1 MSRVD
6 PVVEVIHRIRVK
18 LYPGYLPGIK
28 GAYIA
33 KTDPEAVLGIEEV
46 CTYLLNRGGYTGS
59 YEDLVRCVR
68 QFFDELVYQLCNG
81 FAVNTGYFSIH
92 PSVGGVFHSDK
103 DGWNPK
109 EHPVSFTFRIKGKLR
124 RAVELVS
131 VEIEGIEDGAGY
143 IDEFH
148 DVDEDSKNAFY
159 APGNM
164 VVITGDKIKVA
175 GKDPACGVFLV
186 PVDDPSKAVKLENL
200 AANTPTK
207 IIVRALRTGY
217 RHNRIEIRTG
227 YTGSGTIF
235 LKELRTITSDFIL
248 EEL

>member
-1 MSRVD
+1 MSNVK
-6 PVVEVIHRIRVK
+6 PVNEVMHRIRVK
-18 LYPGYLPGIK
+18 LYPGYLPGIR

-33 KTDPEAVLGIEEV
+33 KTDPEAVLGIEEI
-46 CTYLLNRGGYTGS
+46 CTYLYKRGGYTGS
-59 YEDLVRCVR
+59 YEDLVKCVR

-81 FAVNTGYFSIH
+81 FAADTGYFSIH
-92 PSVGGVFHSDK
+92 PSVGGVFRSDK
-103 DGWNPK
+103 DGWDPK

-124 RAVELVS
+124 RAVEFVS
-131 VEIEGIEDGAGY
+131 VEIEGIEDGAGC

-148 DVDEDSKNAFY
+148 DIDEDSKNAFY
-159 APGNM
+159 APGSM

-175 GKDPACGVFLV
+175 GNDPARGVYLV
-186 PVDDPSKAVKLENL
+186 PVDDPSKAVKLEPL
-200 AANTPTK
+200 VGNTPTK
-207 IIVRALRTGY
+207 IIGRAPQTGY